1 MSFLRKDLARK
12 IGVKEKHILEDEF
25 ERSIRRRYADWNF
38 INSQPTRV
46 KIALKLYIETGD
58 LRLAQKIAKMNIE
71 EFYELVK
78 KAKIPIVII
87 REE

>member
-1 MSFLRKDLARK
+1 MSREFLP
-12 IGVKEKHILEDEF
+12 EDEF
-25 ERSIRRRYADWNF
+25 ERSIRRKYADWNF
-38 INSQPTRV
+38 IEKQPPRI
-46 KIALKLYIETGD
+46 KAALKYYIETGD

-87 REE
+87 REY

>member
-1 MSFLRKDLARK
+1 MFSLRKDLAK
-12 IGVKEKHILEDEF
+12 KAGYKEKHILEDEF
-25 ERSIRRRYADWNF
+25 ERSIRRKYADWNF
-38 INSQPTRV
+38 IEKQPPRI
-46 KIALKLYIETGD
+46 KAALKYYIETGD

-87 REE
+87 REY

>member
-1 MSFLRKDLARK
+1 M
-12 IGVKEKHILEDEF
+12 LEDEF
-25 ERSIRRRYADWNF
+25 ERSIRRKYADWNF
-38 INSQPTRV
+38 IEKQPPRI
-46 KIALKLYIETGD
+46 KAALKYYIETGD

-87 REE
+87 REY